1 MKLYFA
7 PMEGIT
13 TYTYRNTH
21 AEVFGM
27 CDTYFA
33 PFITPTENERLS
45 LKSLRDLKE
54 ENNIIKPMPQV
65 LTNSAKAF
73 LEFAD
78 KASSIGFDEVNLNLG
93 CPSGTVVKKG
103 RGAAA
108 LKDPDH
114 LERMFDEI
122 FSKVKIKVSVKTRA
136 GFSNHNEFLRLAEI
150 YDKYPFSEIIVHPR
164 VREEYYRGKAKT
176 ETFSVI
182 YNKTEKLLCYNGDV
196 YEVSDYNRIKEL
208 FPKTLSV
215 MLGRGA
221 VKNPALFRQI
231 KGGESLKTHELIN
244 FSHLL
249 EERYIKVL
257 NSEVFTLYKL
267 KEIWVHMMLNFPDEK
282 KIFKALKKANKLS
295 EFDSALNCL
304 PELE

>member
-13 TYTYRNTH
+13 PYTYRNTH
-21 AEVFGM
+21 AELFGM

-65 LTNSAKAF
+65 LTNSAAAF

-78 KASSIGFDEVNLNLG
+78 KVSQIGFDEVNLNLG

-108 LKDPDH
+108 LKDPDK
-114 LERMFDEI
+114 LEKMFDEI

-136 GFSNHNEFLRLAEI
+136 GFSDHNEFVRLAEI
-150 YDKYPFSEIIVHPR
+150 YNKYPFSEIIVHPR
-164 VREEYYRGKAKT
+164 VREEYYRGKAKH

-182 YNKTEKLLCYNGDV
+182 YEKSEKPLCYNGDI
-196 YEVSDYNRIKEL
+196 YEVEDYNRIKEV
-208 FPKTLSV
+208 FPNTASV

-231 KGGESLKTHELIN
+231 KGGESLKTCELIN
-244 FSHLL
+244 FSRIL
-249 EERYIKVL
+249 EQRYIKVL

-267 KEIWVHMMLNFPDEK
+267 KEIWMHMMQNFPEEK
-282 KIFKALKKANKLS
+282 KIFKAIKKANKLS
-295 EFDSALNCL
+295 EFNSALVCL